1 MRKAYVAR
9 RRKQLK
15 EGLNNPFNNVINDKM
30 AERMIAA
37 ANKVHKPSTKEAVTG
52 HDKAPL
58 LDGEMPMG
66 KIFDQKDNVQL
77 LRRELVGRW
86 KLCDISEKGR
96 ALTEAE
102 NEALVE
108 CAGTKKIKALKS
120 AIWED
125 EMKRWLA
132 EDAERRQ
139 QDHPKT
145 YLKPLFTERNEYYYD
160 LVKRV

>member
-1 MRKAYVAR
+1 MPKAYVAS

-15 EGLNNPFNNVINDKM
+15 EGLNNPFNDVINDNM
-30 AERMIAA
+30 AQQMIDV
-37 ANKVHKPSTKEAVTG
+37 ANTVHKPSTKEALTG

-66 KIFDQKDNVQL
+66 KIFDQKDNKQL

-86 KLCDISEKGR
+86 KLRDIMEKGR
-96 ALTEAE
+96 ELTEAE
-102 NEALVE
+102 NEELVE
-108 CAGTKKIKALKS
+108 CAGAKKIKALKT

-139 QDHPKT
+139 HDHPKT
-145 YLKPLFTERNEYYYD
+145 HLKPLFTERKEYYYD